1 MKKMILAAVLA
12 TLVTAGMPVVSADT
26 PPSIAVIDVGTNS
39 SLFTNAI
46 ATEVCIISSYK
57 CPNGKLFMEGPGAAN
72 IAVTSDKAINHG
84 TQMLSVVT
92 MVNPSAKIIP
102 IRIAGINAN
111 GNLGLYSLDD
121 VKAAL
126 DWIITNRV
134 KYNIAVVSLSQGRIF
149 ANCKVPAGM
158 AAQIA
163 TLKAAQ
169 VPVIT
174 AVGNDANRTTVMA
187 PACLTDTVSVGATD
201 NPHPGVQGIAYD
213 TKAVPYIARYSNGAQ
228 GQTDFFLNARW
239 YTLQLDGTKRFTVGT
254 SNAAAALS
262 GYWLLNRKA
271 TFDETFASILASTTQ
286 IKNEFQGG
294 PFITIDS
301 IPLGNTK

>member
-1 MKKMILAAVLA
+1 MKKVILAAVMA
-12 TLVTAGMPVVSADT
+12 TLVMAGMPLVSADT

-39 SLFTNAI
+39 SLFTNSI

-72 IAVTSDKAINHG
+72 ISVTSDKAINHG

-102 IRIAGINAN
+102 IRIAGITPN

-149 ANCKVPAGM
+149 TNCKVPAGM

-187 PACLTDTVSVGATD
+187 PACLTDTVAVGATD
-201 NPHPGVQGIAYD
+201 NPEPGVQGIAYD
-213 TKAVPYIARYSNGAQ
+213 VKGKV
-228 GQTDFFLNARW
+228 
-239 YTLQLDGTKRFTVGT
+239 
-254 SNAAAALS
+254 
-262 GYWLLNRKA
+262 NR
-271 TFDETFASILASTTQ
+271 ST
-286 IKNEFQGG
+286 
-294 PFITIDS
+294 
-301 IPLGNTK
+301 

>member
-1 MKKMILAAVLA
+1 MKKIILAAVVA
-12 TLVTAGMPVVSADT
+12 TLVMAGMPVVSADT

-39 SLFTNAI
+39 SLFANSI

-72 IAVTSDKAINHG
+72 IAVTSDKTINHG

-126 DWIITNRV
+126 DWIISNRV

-149 ANCKVPAGM
+149 ANCRVPAGM

-174 AVGNDANRTTVMA
+174 AVGNDANHTTVMA

-201 NPHPGVQGIAYD
+201 NPEPGVQGFAYD
-213 TKAVPYIARYSNGAQ
+213 VKAVPYIARYSNGAQ

-239 YTLQLDGTKRFTVGT
+239 YTLQLNGTKRFTVGT
-254 SNAAAALS
+254 SNATAAMS

-286 IKNEFQGG
+286 IKNEFQSG
-294 PFITIDS
+294 PFVTIDS

>member
-1 MKKMILAAVLA
+1 MKKMIMAAIAA
-12 TLVTAGMPVVSADT
+12 TLVMAGMPVVSADT

-46 ATEVCIISSYK
+46 ATEVCVISSYK

-72 IAVTSDKAINHG
+72 IAVTTNKEINHG

-92 MVNPSAKIIP
+92 MVNPSAKVIP
-102 IRIAGINAN
+102 IRIAGINPN
-111 GNLGLYSLDD
+111 GILGFYSLDD

-126 DWIITNRV
+126 DWVITNRV

-149 ANCKVPAGM
+149 ANCKVPTGM

-174 AVGNDANRTTVMA
+174 AVGNNADRTTVMA
-187 PACLTDTVSVGATD
+187 PACLTDTVAVGATD
-201 NPHPGVQGIAYD
+201 NPFPGVQPIAYD
-213 TKAVPYIARYSNGAQ
+213 VNAVPYIARYSNGAQ

-239 YTLQLDGTKRFTVGT
+239 YTLQLNGTKRFTVGT

-271 TFDETFASILASTTQ
+271 TFDETFASILATTTQ
-286 IKNEFQGG
+286 IKNEFQSG

>member
-1 MKKMILAAVLA
+1 
-12 TLVTAGMPVVSADT
+12 
-26 PPSIAVIDVGTNS
+26 
-39 SLFTNAI
+39 
-46 ATEVCIISSYK
+46 
-57 CPNGKLFMEGPGAAN
+57 MEGPGAAN
-72 IAVTSDKAINHG
+72 IAVTTNKEINHG

-92 MVNPSAKIIP
+92 MVNPSAKVIP
-102 IRIAGINAN
+102 IRIAGINPN
-111 GNLGLYSLDD
+111 GILGFYSLDD

-126 DWIITNRV
+126 DWVITNRV

-149 ANCKVPAGM
+149 ANCKVPTDM

-174 AVGNDANRTTVMA
+174 AAGNNANRTTVMA
-187 PACLTDTVSVGATD
+187 PACLTDTVAVGATD
-201 NPHPGVQGIAYD
+201 NPFPGVQPIAYD
-213 TKAVPYIARYSNGAQ
+213 VNAVPYIARYSNGAQ

-239 YTLQLDGTKRFTVGT
+239 YTLQLNGTKRFTVGT

-271 TFDETFASILASTTQ
+271 TFDETFASILATTTQ
-286 IKNEFQGG
+286 IKNEFQSG
-294 PFITIDS
+294 PFVTIDS

>member
-1 MKKMILAAVLA
+1 MKKLIIALFVSALTVSTVPAV
-12 TLVTAGMPVVSADT
+12 VADT
-26 PPSIAVIDVGTNS
+26 PPTIAVIDVGTNS

-46 ATEVCIISSYK
+46 ATEVCVISSYK

-72 IAVTSDKAINHG
+72 IAITTNKEVNHG
-84 TQMLSVVT
+84 TQMLSIVT

-102 IRIAGINAN
+102 IRIAGINPN
-111 GNLGLYSLDD
+111 GNLALYSLED

-126 DWIITNRV
+126 DWVIANRI

-149 ANCKVPAGM
+149 ANCKVPVGM

-174 AVGNDANRTTVMA
+174 AVGNVGNHTTVMA
-187 PACLTDTVSVGATD
+187 PSCLTDTVAVGATD
-201 NPHPGVQGIAYD
+201 NPYPGVQPIAYD
-213 TKAVPYIARYSNGAQ
+213 VKAVPYIARYSNGAQ

-254 SNAAAALS
+254 SNATAALS

-271 TFDETFASILASTTQ
+271 TFDETFASILSNTTK
-286 IKNEFQGG
+286 IKNEFQSGS
-294 PFITIDS
+294 FVTIDS
-301 IPLGNTK
+301 LSLGNNK

>member
-1 MKKMILAAVLA
+1 MKKMILAAVMA
-12 TLVTAGMPVVSADT
+12 TLVMAGVPAYSADT

-46 ATEVCIISSYK
+46 ATEVCVISSYK

-72 IAVTSDKAINHG
+72 IAVSTNKEVNHG

-102 IRIAGINAN
+102 IRIAGITPN

-126 DWIITNRV
+126 DWVITNRI
-134 KYNIAVVSLSQGRIF
+134 KYNIAVVSISQGKIF
-149 ANCKVPAGM
+149 ANCKVPTGM

-163 TLKAAQ
+163 SLKAAQ

-174 AVGNDANRTTVMA
+174 AVGNDGNHTTVMA
-187 PACLTDTVSVGATD
+187 PACLTDTVAVGATD
-201 NPHPGVQGIAYD
+201 NPDPGVKGLPYD
-213 TKAVPYIARYSNGAQ
+213 VKAVPYIARYSNGAQ

-254 SNAAAALS
+254 SNATAAMS

-271 TFDETFASILASTTQ
+271 TFDETFASILAATTQ
-286 IKNEFQGG
+286 IKNEFQNGR
-294 PFITIDS
+294 FITIDS

>member
-1 MKKMILAAVLA
+1 MILAAVMA
-12 TLVTAGMPVVSADT
+12 TLVMAGMPVVSADT

-72 IAVTSDKAINHG
+72 ISVTTNKEINHG

-92 MVNPSAKIIP
+92 MVNPRAKVIP
-102 IRIAGINAN
+102 IRIAGINPN
-111 GNLGLYSLDD
+111 GILGFYSLDD

-126 DWIITNRV
+126 DWVITNRV

-149 ANCKVPAGM
+149 ANCKVPTDM

-163 TLKAAQ
+163 TLKASQ

-174 AVGNDANRTTVMA
+174 AAGNNANRTTVMA
-187 PACLTDTVSVGATD
+187 PACLTDTVAVGATD
-201 NPHPGVQGIAYD
+201 NPFPGVQPIAYD
-213 TKAVPYIARYSNGAQ
+213 VKAVPYIARYSNGAQ

-239 YTLQLDGTKRFTVGT
+239 YTLQLNGTKRFTVGT

-271 TFDETFASILASTTQ
+271 TFDETFASILATTTQ
-286 IKNEFQGG
+286 IKNEFQSG

>member
-12 TLVTAGMPVVSADT
+12 TLVMAGMPVVSADT

-46 ATEVCIISSYK
+46 ATEVCVISSYK

-72 IAVTSDKAINHG
+72 IAVTTNKEINHG

-92 MVNPSAKIIP
+92 MVNPSAKVIP
-102 IRIAGINAN
+102 IRIAGINPN
-111 GNLGLYSLDD
+111 GILGFYSLDD

-126 DWIITNRV
+126 DWVITNRV

-149 ANCKVPAGM
+149 ANCKVPTGM

-174 AVGNDANRTTVMA
+174 AVGNNADRTTVMA
-187 PACLTDTVSVGATD
+187 PACLTDTVAVGATD
-201 NPHPGVQGIAYD
+201 NPFPGVQPIAYD
-213 TKAVPYIARYSNGAQ
+213 VNAVPYIARYSNGAQ

-239 YTLQLDGTKRFTVGT
+239 YTLQLNGTKRFTVGT

-271 TFDETFASILASTTQ
+271 TFDETFASILESTTQ
-286 IKNEFQGG
+286 IKNEFQSG

-301 IPLGNTK
+301 ISLGNTK

>member
-1 MKKMILAAVLA
+1 MKKMILAAVMA
-12 TLVTAGMPVVSADT
+12 TLVMAGMPVVSADT

-46 ATEVCIISSYK
+46 ATEVCVISSYK

-72 IAVTSDKAINHG
+72 IAVTTNKEINHG

-92 MVNPSAKIIP
+92 MVNPSAKVIP
-102 IRIAGINAN
+102 IRIAGINPN
-111 GNLGLYSLDD
+111 GILVFYSLAD

-126 DWIITNRV
+126 DWVITNRV

-149 ANCKVPAGM
+149 ANCKVPTGM

-174 AVGNDANRTTVMA
+174 AVGNNADRTTVMA
-187 PACLTDTVSVGATD
+187 PACLTDTVAVGATD
-201 NPHPGVQGIAYD
+201 NPEPGVQGIAYD
-213 TKAVPYIARYSNGAQ
+213 VKAIPNIARYSNGAQ

-239 YTLQLDGTKRFTVGT
+239 YTLQLNGTKRFTVGT

-271 TFDETFASILASTTQ
+271 TFDETFASILATTTQ
-286 IKNEFQGG
+286 IKNEFQSG

>member
-1 MKKMILAAVLA
+1 
-12 TLVTAGMPVVSADT
+12 
-26 PPSIAVIDVGTNS
+26 
-39 SLFTNAI
+39 
-46 ATEVCIISSYK
+46 
-57 CPNGKLFMEGPGAAN
+57 MEGPGAAN

-134 KYNIAVVSLSQGRIF
+134 KYNIAIVSLSQGRIF

-158 AAQIA
+158 ATQIA

-239 YTLQLDGTKRFTVGT
+239 YTLQLNGSKRFTVGT

>member
-1 MKKMILAAVLA
+1 MA
-12 TLVTAGMPVVSADT
+12 TLVMAGMPVVSADT

-46 ATEVCIISSYK
+46 ATEVCVISSYK

-72 IAVTSDKAINHG
+72 IAVTTNKEINHG

-92 MVNPSAKIIP
+92 MVNPSAKVIP
-102 IRIAGINAN
+102 IRIAGINPN
-111 GNLGLYSLDD
+111 GILGFYSLDD

-126 DWIITNRV
+126 DWVITNRV

-149 ANCKVPAGM
+149 ANCKVPTGM
-158 AAQIA
+158 ATQIA

-174 AVGNDANRTTVMA
+174 AVGNNADRTTVMA
-187 PACLTDTVSVGATD
+187 PACLTDTVAVGATD
-201 NPHPGVQGIAYD
+201 NPEPGVQGIAYD
-213 TKAVPYIARYSNGAQ
+213 VKAIPYIARYSNGAQ

-239 YTLQLDGTKRFTVGT
+239 YTLQLNGTKRFTVGT

-286 IKNEFQGG
+286 IKNEFQSG

>member
-1 MKKMILAAVLA
+1 MKKLIIALFVSALTVSTVPAV
-12 TLVTAGMPVVSADT
+12 VADT
-26 PPSIAVIDVGTNS
+26 PPTIAVIDVGTNS

-46 ATEVCIISSYK
+46 ATEVCVISSYK

-72 IAVTSDKAINHG
+72 IAITTNKEVNHG
-84 TQMLSVVT
+84 TQMLSIVT

-102 IRIAGINAN
+102 IRIAGINPN
-111 GNLGLYSLDD
+111 GNLALYSLED

-126 DWIITNRV
+126 DWVIANRI

-149 ANCKVPAGM
+149 ANCKVPVGM

-174 AVGNDANRTTVMA
+174 AVGNDGNHTTVMA
-187 PACLTDTVSVGATD
+187 PSCLTDTVAVGATD
-201 NPHPGVQGIAYD
+201 NPYPGVQPIAYD
-213 TKAVPYIARYSNGAQ
+213 VKAVPYIARYSNGAQ

-239 YTLQLDGTKRFTVGT
+239 YTIQLDGTKRFTVGT
-254 SNAAAALS
+254 SNATAALS

-271 TFDETFASILASTTQ
+271 TFDETFASILSNTTK
-286 IKNEFQGG
+286 IKNEFQSGS
-294 PFITIDS
+294 FVTIDS
-301 IPLGNTK
+301 LSLGNNK

>member
-1 MKKMILAAVLA
+1 MKKVILAAVMA
-12 TLVTAGMPVVSADT
+12 TLVMAGMPLVSADT

-39 SLFTNAI
+39 SLFTNSI

-72 IAVTSDKAINHG
+72 ISVTSDKAINHG

-102 IRIAGINAN
+102 IRIAGITPN

-126 DWIITNRV
+126 DWVVANRI

-149 ANCKVPAGM
+149 ANCKVPTGM

-187 PACLTDTVSVGATD
+187 PACLTDTVAVGATD
-201 NPHPGVQGIAYD
+201 NPEPGVQGIAYD
-213 TKAVPYIARYSNGAQ
+213 VKAIPYIARYSNGAQ

-239 YTLQLDGTKRFTVGT
+239 YTLQLNGTKRFTVGT

-271 TFDETFASILASTTQ
+271 TFDETFALILASTTQ
-286 IKNEFQGG
+286 IKNEFQSGL
-294 PFITIDS
+294 FVTIDS

>member
-1 MKKMILAAVLA
+1 MKKLIVALFVSALTVSTVPAV
-12 TLVTAGMPVVSADT
+12 VADT
-26 PPSIAVIDVGTNS
+26 PPTIAVIDVGTNS

-46 ATEVCIISSYK
+46 ATEVCVISSYK

-72 IAVTSDKAINHG
+72 IAITTNKEVNHG
-84 TQMLSVVT
+84 TQMLSIVT

-102 IRIAGINAN
+102 IRIAGINPN
-111 GNLGLYSLDD
+111 GNLALYSLED

-126 DWIITNRV
+126 DWVIANRI

-149 ANCKVPAGM
+149 ANCKVPVGM

-174 AVGNDANRTTVMA
+174 AVGNDGNHTTVMA
-187 PACLTDTVSVGATD
+187 PSCLTDTVAVGATD
-201 NPHPGVQGIAYD
+201 NPYPGVQPIAYD
-213 TKAVPYIARYSNGAQ
+213 VKAVPYIARYSNGAQ

-254 SNAAAALS
+254 SNATAALS

-271 TFDETFASILASTTQ
+271 TFDETFASILSNTTK
-286 IKNEFQGG
+286 IKNEFQSGS
-294 PFITIDS
+294 FVTIDS
-301 IPLGNTK
+301 LSLGNNK

>member
-12 TLVTAGMPVVSADT
+12 TLVMAGMPVVSADT

-39 SLFTNAI
+39 SLFTNSI
-46 ATEVCIISSYK
+46 ATEVCVISSYK

-102 IRIAGINAN
+102 IRIAGITPN

-126 DWIITNRV
+126 DWVVANRI

-149 ANCKVPAGM
+149 ANCKVPTGM

-187 PACLTDTVSVGATD
+187 PACLTDTVAVGATD
-201 NPHPGVQGIAYD
+201 NPEPGVQGIAYD
-213 TKAVPYIARYSNGAQ
+213 VKAIPYIARYSNGAP

-239 YTLQLDGTKRFTVGT
+239 YTLQLNGTKRFTVGT

-271 TFDETFASILASTTQ
+271 TFDETFALILASTTQ
-286 IKNEFQGG
+286 IKNEFQSGL
-294 PFITIDS
+294 FVTIDS